1 MTIRRSFCL
10 VPRQLVFDQNF
21 QASFEY
27 KKDEKLFHPKF
38 SIESFS
44 PLIQKET
51 PQVFQNK
58 NDNLKKILGV
68 ITILVIYNFSYK
80 AIATSIFQ
88 LLKYEKNR
96 SWKDWLASSTEYID
110 EVLDKVNP
118 DNWEDKYFWVFAISA
133 NILGIG
139 AHLLQ
144 DYSGVKYTLP
154 SLERTPISLLIPN
167 VLIESRHLPFPP
179 KGFFP
184 EIEYAEVIGRY
195 LLPMLVRFIVEV
207 GVGGESQPQC
217 NVKTLLELL
226 TDSNIMQSRL
236 QEGLEKR
243 NVLYYEPN
251 KVEYDRVINK
261 VSDLIQT
268 GIPIIL
274 DYCKINPPVT
284 KVRFNFTD

>member
-1 MTIRRSFCL
+1 MTIQRNFCL
-10 VPRQLVFDQNF
+10 IPRQLVFDQNF

-38 SIESFS
+38 SIESFN
-44 PLIQKET
+44 PVIQKEAPDLFKDKKDT
-51 PQVFQNK
+51 LN
-58 NDNLKKILGV
+58 KILGV
-68 ITILVIYNFSYK
+68 ITLLVLFNFSYK
-80 AIATSIFQ
+80 AIAASFFQ
-88 LLKYEKNR
+88 LLKYDKNR
-96 SWKDWLASSTEYID
+96 SWKEWFASSNEYID
-110 EVLDKVNP
+110 EVLDRVNP

-144 DYSGVKYTLP
+144 DYSGMKYILP

-167 VLIESRHLPFPP
+167 DLIESRHLPFPP

-184 EIEYAEVIGRY
+184 EIDYTEVIGRY

-217 NVKTLLELL
+217 NINNLLELL
-226 TDSNIMQSRL
+226 TDSTIMQLRL

-243 NVLYYEPN
+243 NLLYYEPN
-251 KVEYDRVINK
+251 KAEADKVINK

-274 DYCKINPPVT
+274 DYCKLNPPVT